1 MSSNKRNILIGLVL
15 VIILLC
21 VGIFCKTKSN
31 DGAVSGSTGSSY
43 GSSTN
48 QTVTITPAVNSP
60 GTNVTSQGQ
69 NVTSEGSTVTSST
82 TPVASPSK

>member
-31 DGAVSGSTGSSY
+31 DGAVSGSTGSSM
-43 GSSTN
+43 SSSKG
-48 QTVTITPAVNSP
+48 QAVSTPDANSP

>member
-43 GSSTN
+43 EFVYGSGCHDY
-48 QTVTITPAVNSP
+48 PAVNSP